1 MKKLLLLGLIAG
13 LVLGFY
19 LVGEQWLLPETY
31 QALYQQ
37 DPIQTAGLFF
47 TVYVLVAALSIPGAA
62 LMTLI
67 AGAIFGLSQGLLI
80 ASFASS
86 IGATLAFLMS
96 RLLLKDWVQNK
107 FAAHLKTINDG
118 IEKDGPFFLFTLR
131 LIPVVPFFAIN
142 LLMGLMPISTWRFYW
157 VSQLGML
164 AGTAVY
170 VNAGAEF
177 AALLAQGS
185 AQGSGQDS
193 GFSLAGIMTPGL
205 LGALVLLAVFPW
217 LARGLM
223 NGMQARR
230 ALLKRANGRAKP
242 KKFDDNL
249 IVIGGGAAGLVSS
262 IIGSAVK
269 AKVTLI
275 EKHKMGGDCLNTG
288 CVPSKALIHAAKV
301 AHDAT
306 QGFKSGL
313 LVGPDSANDIKP
325 SINFEQVMKHVHGS
339 IKAIEPHDSIER
351 YEGFGVSCATG
362 QATIISPWEVE
373 IEHVSESGLVTR
385 EIRSAANI
393 IIATG
398 GRPRIPTIEGLD
410 QVNYFTSDTLWQ
422 ITELPKRLL
431 ILGAGPIGCELGQA
445 FARLGSQVSMV
456 DKGQFLMP
464 REDEDVSQLV
474 ADAMVAEGVNHIP
487 GRSIT
492 KLESYSDHHLA
503 ILDNGDEIKFDS
515 LLLAI
520 GREGNTENL
529 GLENVGLATDANGF
543 VAVDE
548 YLQTECPTVYAC
560 GDVIGGYQFTHVSA
574 HEAWFAAVNSLFG
587 RFKRFKADYRVIPWA
602 TFTSPE
608 VARVGISEKE
618 AKIQNI
624 PYESTQYGLDDL
636 DRAITDD
643 AASGFVRVLTVP
655 GKDKILGA
663 TIVGPRADD
672 LIATFVI
679 GMKHGLGLNKVLG
692 TIHAYPTYMEANKF
706 VAGQWKRKQVSERLL
721 AWLGK
726 FHHRKIK

>member
-1 MKKLLLLGLIAG
+1 MKKLLLLGLIVG
-13 LVLGFY
+13 LVFGFY
-19 LVGEQWLLPETY
+19 VMGEQWLLPETY

-37 DPIQTAGLFF
+37 DPLQTAGIFF
-47 TVYVLVAALSIPGAA
+47 IVYLLVAALSIPGAA

-67 AGAIFGLSQGLLI
+67 SGAIFGLSQGLLI

-86 IGATLAFLMS
+86 IGATLAFIMS
-96 RLLLKDWVQNK
+96 RLLLKDWVQSK
-107 FAAHLKTINDG
+107 FSMHLKTINDG

-131 LIPVVPFFAIN
+131 LIPIVPFFAIN
-142 LLMGLMPISTWRFYW
+142 LLMGLMPISAWRFYW

-177 AALLAQGS
+177 AAVV
-185 AQGSGQDS
+185 GQDT

-205 LGALVLLAVFPW
+205 LGALILLAIFPW
-217 LARGLM
+217 IVRAVVNRI
-223 NGMQARR
+223 QAKR
-230 ALLKRANGRAKP
+230 ALTTRAKGRTKP

-288 CVPSKALIHAAKV
+288 CVPSKAIIHAAKIV
-301 AHDAT
+301 HENKKGHNT
-306 QGFKSGL
+306 GL
-313 LVGPDSANDIKP
+313 LRGKP
-325 SINFEQVMKHVHGS
+325 ASIDFNKVMSHVHGS

-351 YEGFGVSCATG
+351 YESFGVSCATG
-362 QATIISPWEVE
+362 QAKIISPWEVE
-373 IEHVSESGLVTR
+373 IQHVSESGAITT

-398 GRPRIPTIEGLD
+398 GRPRIPQILGLD
-410 QVNYFTSDTLWQ
+410 QVTYYTSDTLWQ

-445 FARLGSQVSMV
+445 FARLGSQVTMV

-474 ADAMVAEGVNHIP
+474 AAAMAEEGVNHIP
-487 GRSIT
+487 DRSISQL
-492 KLESYSDHHLA
+492 KSSKRCYVA
-503 ILDNGDEIKFDS
+503 QLDNGDDIEFDV

-529 GLENVGLATDANGF
+529 GLDNVDLKTDNNGF
-543 VAVDE
+543 LAVDE
-548 YLQTECPTVYAC
+548 YLQTECPTIYAC

-574 HEAWFAAVNSLFG
+574 HEAWFASVNSLFG
-587 RFKRFKADYRVIPWA
+587 RIKRFKADYRVIPWA

-608 VARVGISEKE
+608 VARVGLSEKD
-618 AKIQNI
+618 AKLQNI

-643 AASGFVRVLTVP
+643 AATGFVRVLTVP

-663 TIVGPRADD
+663 TVVGARADD

-706 VAGQWKRKQVSERLL
+706 VAGQWKRKQVSAKLL
-721 AWLGK
+721 ALVAWYN
-726 FHHRKIK
+726 RKNL

>member
-1 MKKLLLLGLIAG
+1 MKKLLLLGLIVG
-13 LVLGFY
+13 LVCGFY
-19 LVGEQWLLPETY
+19 WAGEQWLLPETY
-31 QALYQQ
+31 QALYQE
-37 DPIQTAGLFF
+37 DPLQTAGIFF
-47 TVYVLVAALSIPGAA
+47 LVYVLVAALSIPGAA
-62 LMTLI
+62 LMTLMS
-67 AGAIFGLSQGLLI
+67 GAIFGLGQGLLI

-96 RLLLKDWVQNK
+96 RLLLKDWVQSK
-107 FAAHLKTINDG
+107 FATYLKTINDG
-118 IEKDGPFFLFTLR
+118 VKKDGPFFLFTLR
-131 LIPVVPFFAIN
+131 LIPLVPFFAIN
-142 LLMGLMPISTWRFYW
+142 LLMGLMPISAWRFYW

-170 VNAGAEF
+170 VNAGAEV
-177 AALLAQGS
+177 AS
-185 AQGSGQDS
+185 VVGQNN

-205 LGALVLLAVFPW
+205 LSALVLLAIFPW
-217 LARGLM
+217 LARAAI
-223 NGMQARR
+223 NRIQAGR
-230 ALLKRANGRAKP
+230 ALTKRAKGRVKP

-288 CVPSKALIHAAKV
+288 CVPSKAIIHAAKI
-301 AHDAT
+301 AHENKKGHST
-306 QGFKSGL
+306 GL
-313 LVGPDSANDIKP
+313 LSGEPA
-325 SINFEQVMKHVHGS
+325 SIDFKQVMAHVHGS

-351 YEGFGVSCATG
+351 YEGLGVSCATG
-362 QATIISPWEVE
+362 QAKIISPWEVE
-373 IEHVSESGLVTR
+373 IQHVAESGAVTT

-398 GRPRIPTIEGLD
+398 GRPRLPQIPGLD
-410 QVNYFTSDTLWQ
+410 QVTYYTSDTLWQ
-422 ITELPKRLL
+422 ITALPKRLL

-445 FARLGSQVSMV
+445 FARLGSHVSMV

-474 ADAMVAEGVNHIP
+474 AAAMVAEGVVHIP
-487 GRSIT
+487 GRSISQ
-492 KLESYSDHHLA
+492 LESSSGAHSA
-503 ILDNGDEIKFDS
+503 VLDNGDVIEFDA

-529 GLENVGLATDANGF
+529 GLENVDLETDSNGF
-543 VAVDE
+543 LAVDE
-548 YLQTECPTVYAC
+548 YLQTECPTIYAC

-608 VARVGISEKE
+608 VARVGISETE
-618 AKIQNI
+618 AKMQNI
-624 PYESTQYGLDDL
+624 AYESTQYGLDDL

-643 AASGFVRVLTVP
+643 AAVGFVRVLTVP

-706 VAGQWKRKQVSERLL
+706 VAGQWKRKLVSARLL
-721 AWLGK
+721 ALVEWYNSKNL
-726 FHHRKIK
+726 

>member
-1 MKKLLLLGLIAG
+1 MKKLLLLGLIIG
-13 LVLGFY
+13 LVFGFY

-31 QALYQQ
+31 QALYKE
-37 DPIQTAGLFF
+37 DPLQTAGIFF
-47 TVYVLVAALSIPGAA
+47 TVYALVAALSIPGAA

-67 AGAIFGLSQGLLI
+67 SGAIFGLSQGLLI

-96 RLLLKDWVQNK
+96 RLLLRDWVQNK
-107 FAAHLKTINDG
+107 FSTYLKTINEG

-131 LIPVVPFFAIN
+131 LIPVIPFFAIN
-142 LLMGLMPISTWRFYW
+142 LLMGLMPISAWRFYW

-177 AALLAQGS
+177 AAVI
-185 AQGSGQDS
+185 GQDT
-193 GFSLAGIMTPGL
+193 GFSLSGIMTPGL
-205 LGALVLLAVFPW
+205 LGALILLAIFPW
-217 LARGLM
+217 IVRSVV
-223 NGMQARR
+223 NRVQAKR
-230 ALLKRANGRAKP
+230 ALVQRAKGRAKP

-275 EKHKMGGDCLNTG
+275 EKHQMGGDCLNTG
-288 CVPSKALIHAAKV
+288 CVPSKAIIHAAKIV
-301 AHDAT
+301 HENKKGHNT
-306 QGFKSGL
+306 GL
-313 LVGPDSANDIKP
+313 FHGEPA
-325 SINFEQVMKHVHGS
+325 SIDFSQVMRHVQDS

-351 YEGFGVSCATG
+351 YESLGVSCATG
-362 QATIISPWEVE
+362 HAKIISPWEVE
-373 IEHVSESGLVTR
+373 IQHVSKSGAVKT

-398 GRPRIPTIEGLD
+398 GRPRIPQIPGLD
-410 QVNYFTSDTLWQ
+410 QVTYYTSDTLWQ
-422 ITELPKRLL
+422 ITALPKRLL

-445 FARLGSQVSMV
+445 FARLGSQVTMV

-487 GRSIT
+487 GRSISR
-492 KLESYSDHHLA
+492 LEISSGVNIA
-503 ILDNGDEIKFDS
+503 ELDNGEVVEFDA

-529 GLENVGLATDANGF
+529 GLENVDLVTDHNGF
-543 VAVDE
+543 LGVDE
-548 YLQTECPTVYAC
+548 YLQTECPTIYAC

-574 HEAWFAAVNSLFG
+574 HEAWFASVNSLFG

-608 VARVGISEKE
+608 VARVGISEKD
-618 AKIQNI
+618 AKTQNI

-643 AASGFVRVLTVP
+643 AATGFVRVLTVP

-663 TIVGPRADD
+663 TIVGARADD

-706 VAGQWKRKQVSERLL
+706 VAGQWKRKHVSAKLL
-721 AWLGK
+721 ALVKWYNHKAL
-726 FHHRKIK
+726 

>member
-1 MKKLLLLGLIAG
+1 MKKLLLLTSIVILFTT
-13 LVLGFY
+13 FY
-19 LVGEQWLLPETY
+19 LLGGQQWLQPATY
-31 QALYQQ
+31 QELYQQ
-37 DPIQTAGLFF
+37 NPTLTAAIFF
-47 TVYVLVAALSIPGAA
+47 VIYILVTALSIPGAA

-67 AGAIFGLSQGLLI
+67 GGAVFGLSQGLLLI
-80 ASFASS
+80 SFAST
-86 IGATLAFLMS
+86 IGATLAFFSS

-107 FAAHLKTINDG
+107 FSSHLKIINNG
-118 IEKDGPFFLFTLR
+118 IEKDGTFYLFTLR
-131 LIPVVPFFAIN
+131 LIPLVPFFAIN
-142 LLMGLMPISTWRFYW
+142 LLMGLMPISAWRFYW

-170 VNAGAEF
+170 VNAGAE
-177 AALLAQGS
+177 LGS
-185 AQGSGQDS
+185 IIANEG
-193 GFSLAGIMTPGL
+193 GFSVAGIMTPGL
-205 LGALVLLAVFPW
+205 LGALILLAIFPW
-217 LARGLM
+217 IARSVMAQL
-223 NGMQARR
+223 QARR
-230 ALLKRANGRAKP
+230 SLIKRAKGRVKP

-288 CVPSKALIHAAKV
+288 CVPSKAIIHAAKI
-301 AHDAT
+301 AHDNKHGHST
-306 QGFKSGL
+306 GL
-313 LVGPDSANDIKP
+313 LCGEPATIDFK
-325 SINFEQVMKHVHGS
+325 QVMAHVHNS

-351 YEGFGVSCATG
+351 FEGLGVSCATG
-362 QATIISPWEVE
+362 EAKIISPWEVE
-373 IEHVSESGLVTR
+373 IQHVSESGSVTT
-385 EIRSAANI
+385 EIRSAAHI

-398 GRPRIPTIEGLD
+398 GRPRIPKIPGLD
-410 QVNYFTSDTLWQ
+410 QITYYTSDTLWQ

-431 ILGAGPIGCELGQA
+431 VLGAGPIGCELGQA
-445 FARLGSQVSMV
+445 FSRLGSQVSIV

-474 ADAMVAEGVNHIP
+474 ADAMAAEGINHVQ
-487 GRSIT
+487 GCSIS
-492 KLESYSDHHLA
+492 KLEFSDGDNVAL
-503 ILDNGDEIKFDS
+503 LDSGEKIEFDV
-515 LLLAI
+515 LILAI

-529 GLENVGLATDANGF
+529 GLENVDLVTDSNGF
-543 VAVDE
+543 LPVDE
-548 YLQTECPTVYAC
+548 YLQTECPTIYAC

-574 HEAWFAAVNSLFG
+574 HEAWFASVNSLFG

-643 AASGFVRVLTVP
+643 AATGFVRVLTVP

-663 TIVGPRADD
+663 TVVGARADD
-672 LIATFVI
+672 LIAIFVI
-679 GMKHGLGLNKVLG
+679 AMKHGLGLNKVLG

-706 VAGQWKRKQVSERLL
+706 VAGEWKRKQVSERLL
-721 AWLGK
+721 VWLGR
-726 FHHRKIK
+726 FHNRKIK

>member
-1 MKKLLLLGLIAG
+1 MKKLLLLGLIVG
-13 LVLGFY
+13 LVFGFY
-19 LVGEQWLLPETY
+19 VMGEQWLLPETY

-37 DPIQTAGLFF
+37 DPLQTAGIFF
-47 TVYVLVAALSIPGAA
+47 IVYLLVAALSIPGAA

-67 AGAIFGLSQGLLI
+67 SGAIFGLSQGLLI

-86 IGATLAFLMS
+86 IGATLAFIMS
-96 RLLLKDWVQNK
+96 RLLLKDWVQSK
-107 FAAHLKTINDG
+107 FSMHLKTINDG

-131 LIPVVPFFAIN
+131 LIPIVPFFAIN
-142 LLMGLMPISTWRFYW
+142 LLMGLMPISAWRFYW

-177 AALLAQGS
+177 AAVV
-185 AQGSGQDS
+185 GQDT

-205 LGALVLLAVFPW
+205 LGALILLAIFPW
-217 LARGLM
+217 IVRAVVNRI
-223 NGMQARR
+223 QAKR
-230 ALLKRANGRAKP
+230 ALATRAKGRTKP

-288 CVPSKALIHAAKV
+288 CVPSKAIIHAAKIV
-301 AHDAT
+301 HENKKGHNT
-306 QGFKSGL
+306 GL
-313 LVGPDSANDIKP
+313 LRGKP
-325 SINFEQVMKHVHGS
+325 ASIDFNKVMTHVHGS

-351 YEGFGVSCATG
+351 YESFGVSCATG
-362 QATIISPWEVE
+362 QAKIISPWEVE
-373 IEHVSESGLVTR
+373 IQHVSESGAITT

-398 GRPRIPTIEGLD
+398 GRPRIPQILGLD
-410 QVNYFTSDTLWQ
+410 QVTYYTSDTLWQ

-445 FARLGSQVSMV
+445 FARLGSQVTMV

-474 ADAMVAEGVNHIP
+474 AAAMAEEGVNHIP
-487 GRSIT
+487 DRSISQL
-492 KLESYSDHHLA
+492 KSSKRCYVA
-503 ILDNGDEIKFDS
+503 QLDNGDDIEFDV

-529 GLENVGLATDANGF
+529 GLDNVDLKTDNNGF
-543 VAVDE
+543 LAVDE
-548 YLQTECPTVYAC
+548 YLQTECPTIYAC

-574 HEAWFAAVNSLFG
+574 HEAWFASVNSLFG
-587 RFKRFKADYRVIPWA
+587 RIKRFKADYRVIPWA

-608 VARVGISEKE
+608 VARVGLSEKD
-618 AKIQNI
+618 AKLQNI

-643 AASGFVRVLTVP
+643 AATGFVRVLTVP

-663 TIVGPRADD
+663 TVVGARADD

-706 VAGQWKRKQVSERLL
+706 VAGQWKRKQVSAKLL
-721 AWLGK
+721 ALVAWYN
-726 FHHRKIK
+726 RKNL

>member
-1 MKKLLLLGLIAG
+1 MKKLLLLGLIIG

-19 LVGEQWLLPETY
+19 VVGEQWLLPETY
-31 QALYQQ
+31 QALYKE
-37 DPIQTAGLFF
+37 DPLQTAGIFF
-47 TVYVLVAALSIPGAA
+47 TVYALVAALSIPGAA

-67 AGAIFGLSQGLLI
+67 SGAIFGLGQGLLI

-107 FAAHLKTINDG
+107 FSTYLKTINAG

-131 LIPVVPFFAIN
+131 LIPVIPFFAIN
-142 LLMGLMPISTWRFYW
+142 LLMGLMPISVWRFYW

-177 AALLAQGS
+177 AAVI
-185 AQGSGQDS
+185 GQDA

-205 LGALVLLAVFPW
+205 LGALILLAIFPW
-217 LARGLM
+217 IVRLVVNRV
-223 NGMQARR
+223 QAKR
-230 ALLKRANGRAKP
+230 ALGQRAKGRAKP

-275 EKHKMGGDCLNTG
+275 EKHQMGGDCLNTG
-288 CVPSKALIHAAKV
+288 CVPSKAIIHAAKIV
-301 AHDAT
+301 HENKKGHST
-306 QGFKSGL
+306 GL
-313 LVGPDSANDIKP
+313 LSGEPA
-325 SINFEQVMKHVHGS
+325 SIDFSQVMKHVHGS

-351 YEGFGVSCATG
+351 YESLGVSCATG
-362 QATIISPWEVE
+362 HAKIISPWEVE
-373 IEHVSESGLVTR
+373 IQHVSESGAVKT

-398 GRPRIPTIEGLD
+398 GQPRIPQIPGLD
-410 QVNYFTSDTLWQ
+410 QVTYYTSDTLWQ

-445 FARLGSQVSMV
+445 FVRLGSQVTMV

-474 ADAMVAEGVNHIP
+474 AAAMVAEGVNHIP
-487 GRSIT
+487 GRSIS
-492 KLESYSDHHLA
+492 KLEISSGVNVA
-503 ILDNGDEIKFDS
+503 ELDNGELVEFDA

-529 GLENVGLATDANGF
+529 GLENVDLVTDHNGF
-543 VAVDE
+543 LAVDE
-548 YLQTECPTVYAC
+548 YLQTECPTIYAC

-574 HEAWFAAVNSLFG
+574 HEAWFASVNSLFG

-608 VARVGISEKE
+608 VARVGISEKD
-618 AKIQNI
+618 AKSQNI

-643 AASGFVRVLTVP
+643 AATGFVRVLTVP
-655 GKDKILGA
+655 GKDTILGA
-663 TIVGPRADD
+663 TIVGARADD

-679 GMKHGLGLNKVLG
+679 GMRHGLGLNKVLG

-706 VAGQWKRKQVSERLL
+706 VAGQWKRKHVSARLL
-721 AWLGK
+721 ALVEWYNHKAL
-726 FHHRKIK
+726 

>member
-1 MKKLLLLGLIAG
+1 MKKLLLLGLIVA
-13 LVLGFY
+13 LVFGFY
-19 LVGEQWLLPETY
+19 WVGEQWLLPETY
-31 QALYQQ
+31 QALYQE
-37 DPIQTAGLFF
+37 DPVQTAGIFF
-47 TVYVLVAALSIPGAA
+47 IVYALVAALSIPGAA

-67 AGAIFGLSQGLLI
+67 SGAIFGLGQGLLI

-96 RLLLKDWVQNK
+96 RLLLKDWVQSK
-107 FAAHLKTINDG
+107 FSTYLKTINDG
-118 IEKDGPFFLFTLR
+118 VKKDGPFFLFTLR
-131 LIPVVPFFAIN
+131 LIPLVPFFAIN
-142 LLMGLMPISTWRFYW
+142 LLMGLMPISVWRFYW

-177 AALLAQGS
+177 ADIIAQGS
-185 AQGSGQDS
+185 AQNT

-205 LGALVLLAVFPW
+205 LGALVLLAIFPW
-217 LARGLM
+217 LARAVI
-223 NGMQARR
+223 NRIQAKR
-230 ALLKRANGRAKP
+230 ALAKRAKGRVKP
-242 KKFDDNL
+242 KSFDDNL

-288 CVPSKALIHAAKV
+288 CVPSKAIIHAAKIV
-301 AHDAT
+301 HENK
-306 QGFKSGL
+306 KSHTTGL
-313 LVGPDSANDIKP
+313 LSGEP
-325 SINFEQVMKHVHGS
+325 STVNFEKVMAHVHGS

-351 YEGFGVSCATG
+351 YESLGVSCATG
-362 QATIISPWEVE
+362 QAKIISPWEVE
-373 IEHVSESGLVTR
+373 IQHASGAV

-398 GRPRIPTIEGLD
+398 GRPRIPKIPGLD
-410 QVNYFTSDTLWQ
+410 QITYYTSDTLWQ
-422 ITELPKRLL
+422 VTELPKRLL
-431 ILGAGPIGCELGQA
+431 VLGAGPIGCELGQA
-445 FARLGSQVSMV
+445 FARLGSQVTMV
-456 DKGQFLMP
+456 DTGQFLMP

-474 ADAMVAEGVNHIP
+474 ADAMVSEGVIHVP
-487 GRSIT
+487 GRSIS
-492 KLESYSDHHLA
+492 KLEAVDGDNVAL
-503 ILDNGDEIKFDS
+503 LDNGDAIEFDA

-520 GREGNTENL
+520 GREGNAENL
-529 GLENVGLATDANGF
+529 GLENVGLETDSNGF
-543 VAVDE
+543 LAVDE
-548 YLQTECPTVYAC
+548 YLQTECPTIYAC

-608 VARVGISEKE
+608 VARVGLSEKE
-618 AKIQNI
+618 AKMQGIA
-624 PYESTQYGLDDL
+624 YESTQYGLDDL

-643 AASGFVRVLTVP
+643 EATGFVRVLTVP

-706 VAGQWKRKQVSERLL
+706 VAGQWKRKQVSAKLL
-721 AWLGK
+721 ALVAWYN
-726 FHHRKIK
+726 RKNL

>member
-1 MKKLLLLGLIAG
+1 MKKLLLLGLITG

-19 LVGEQWLLPETY
+19 FLGEQWLLPETY
-31 QALYQQ
+31 QALYQK
-37 DPIQTAGLFF
+37 DPIQTAGVFF
-47 TVYVLVAALSIPGAA
+47 IVYVLVAALSIPGAA

-67 AGAIFGLSQGLLI
+67 AGAIFGLGQGLLI

-107 FAAHLKTINDG
+107 FALHLKTINEG

-131 LIPVVPFFAIN
+131 LIPLVPFFAIN
-142 LLMGLMPISTWRFYW
+142 LLMGLMPITAWRFYW

-177 AALLAQGS
+177 ASLI
-185 AQGSGQDS
+185 GQAG

-205 LGALVLLAVFPW
+205 LGALVLLAIFPW
-217 LARGLM
+217 IARSIL
-223 NGMQARR
+223 NQIQAHR
-230 ALLKRANGRAKP
+230 ALLVRAKGRAKP

-269 AKVTLI
+269 AKITLV

-301 AHDAT
+301 AYDAQ

-313 LVGPDSANDIKP
+313 LVGTDLVHDSKP
-325 SINFEQVMKHVHGS
+325 GINFEQVMKHVHGS

-351 YEGFGVSCATG
+351 FEGLGVSCATG
-362 QATIISPWEVE
+362 EAKIISPWEVE
-373 IEHVSESGLVTR
+373 IQHVSESGLLTT

-398 GRPRIPTIEGLD
+398 GRPRIPAIEGLN
-410 QVNYFTSDTLWQ
+410 QVTYFTSDTLWQ

-431 ILGAGPIGCELGQA
+431 VLGAGPIGCELGQA
-445 FARLGSQVSMV
+445 FARLGSQVSIV

-474 ADAMVAEGVNHIP
+474 ADAMVAEGISHLP

-492 KLESYSDHHLA
+492 QLESSDGLNVA
-503 ILDNGDEIKFDS
+503 ILDNGEKVEFDA

-520 GREGNTENL
+520 GREGNTANL
-529 GLENVGLATDANGF
+529 GLENVDLVADNNGF
-543 VAVDE
+543 LPVDE
-548 YLQTECPTVYAC
+548 YLQTECPTIYAC

-574 HEAWFAAVNSLFG
+574 HEAWFASVNSLFG

-608 VARVGISEKE
+608 VAHVGISEKE

-624 PYESTQYGLDDL
+624 PYESTQYGLGDL

-643 AASGFVRVLTVP
+643 AAVGFVRVLTVP

-706 VAGQWKRKQVSERLL
+706 VSGQWKRKQVSARLL
-721 AWLGK
+721 ALVAWYNSKNL
-726 FHHRKIK
+726 

>member
-13 LVLGFY
+13 LVFGFY
-19 LVGEQWLLPETY
+19 VMGEQWLLPETY

-37 DPIQTAGLFF
+37 DPLQTAGIFF
-47 TVYVLVAALSIPGAA
+47 IVYLLVAALSIPGAA

-67 AGAIFGLSQGLLI
+67 SGAIFGLSQGLLI

-86 IGATLAFLMS
+86 IGATLAFIMS
-96 RLLLKDWVQNK
+96 RLLLKDWVQSK
-107 FAAHLKTINDG
+107 FSMHLKTINDG
-118 IEKDGPFFLFTLR
+118 IKKDGPFFLFTLR
-131 LIPVVPFFAIN
+131 LIPIVPFFAIN
-142 LLMGLMPISTWRFYW
+142 LLMGLMPISAWRFYW

-177 AALLAQGS
+177 AAVV
-185 AQGSGQDS
+185 GQDT

-205 LGALVLLAVFPW
+205 LGALILLAIFPW
-217 LARGLM
+217 IV
-223 NGMQARR
+223 R
-230 ALLKRANGRAKP
+230 ALVNGIQAKRALTTRAKGRTKP

-288 CVPSKALIHAAKV
+288 CVPSKAIIHAAKIV
-301 AHDAT
+301 HENKKGHNT
-306 QGFKSGL
+306 GL
-313 LVGPDSANDIKP
+313 FRGKP
-325 SINFEQVMKHVHGS
+325 ASIDFNKVMTHVHGS

-351 YEGFGVSCATG
+351 YESFGVSCATG
-362 QATIISPWEVE
+362 QAKIISPWEVE
-373 IEHVSESGLVTR
+373 IQHVSESGAITT

-398 GRPRIPTIEGLD
+398 GRPRIPQILGLD
-410 QVNYFTSDTLWQ
+410 QVTYYTSDTLWQ

-445 FARLGSQVSMV
+445 FARLGSQVTMV

-474 ADAMVAEGVNHIP
+474 ASAMTAEGVNHIP
-487 GRSIT
+487 GRSISQL
-492 KLESYSDHHLA
+492 KSSKRCYVA
-503 ILDNGDEIKFDS
+503 QLDNGDAIEFDV

-529 GLENVGLATDANGF
+529 GLDNVDLKTDNNGF
-543 VAVDE
+543 LAVDE
-548 YLQTECPTVYAC
+548 YLQTECPTIYAC

-574 HEAWFAAVNSLFG
+574 HEAWFASVNSLFG
-587 RFKRFKADYRVIPWA
+587 RIKRFKADYRVIPWA

-608 VARVGISEKE
+608 VARVGLSEKD
-618 AKIQNI
+618 AKLQNI

-643 AASGFVRVLTVP
+643 AATGFVRVLTVP

-663 TIVGPRADD
+663 TVVGARADD

-679 GMKHGLGLNKVLG
+679 GMKHGLGLNKVLA

-706 VAGQWKRKQVSERLL
+706 VAGQWKRKQISAKLL
-721 AWLGK
+721 ALVAWYN
-726 FHHRKIK
+726 RKNL

>member
-13 LVLGFY
+13 LVSGFY

-31 QALYQQ
+31 QALYQE
-37 DPIQTAGLFF
+37 DPLQTAGIFF
-47 TVYVLVAALSIPGAA
+47 IVYVLVAALSIPGAA

-96 RLLLKDWVQNK
+96 RLLLKDWVQSK
-107 FAAHLKTINDG
+107 FSAYLKTINDG
-118 IEKDGPFFLFTLR
+118 VEKDGPFFLFTLR
-131 LIPVVPFFAIN
+131 LIPLVPFFAIN
-142 LLMGLMPISTWRFYW
+142 LLMGLMPISAWRFYW

-170 VNAGAEF
+170 VNAGAEV
-177 AALLAQGS
+177 AS
-185 AQGSGQDS
+185 VVGQES

-205 LGALVLLAVFPW
+205 LGALVLLAIFPW
-217 LARGLM
+217 LTRAVM
-223 NGMQARR
+223 NRIQAKR
-230 ALLKRANGRAKP
+230 ALTKRAKGRVKP

-288 CVPSKALIHAAKV
+288 CVPSKAIIHAAKI
-301 AHDAT
+301 AHENKKAHS
-306 QGFKSGL
+306 SGL
-313 LVGPDSANDIKP
+313 LSGDPA
-325 SINFEQVMKHVHGS
+325 SIDFKQVMAHVHGS
-339 IKAIEPHDSIER
+339 ITAIEPHDSIER
-351 YEGFGVSCATG
+351 YEGLGVSCATG
-362 QATIISPWEVE
+362 HAKIISPWEVE
-373 IEHVSESGLVTR
+373 IQHVSASGLVET

-398 GRPRIPTIEGLD
+398 GRPRMPKIPGLD
-410 QVNYFTSDTLWQ
+410 QVTYYTSDTLWQ

-445 FARLGSQVSMV
+445 FARLGSQVTMV

-464 REDEDVSQLV
+464 REDEDVSTLV
-474 ADAMVAEGVNHIP
+474 AAAMVAEGVNHIP
-487 GRSIT
+487 NRSIS
-492 KLESYSDHHLA
+492 KFEIFNGSNIA
-503 ILDNGDEIKFDS
+503 QLDNGDVVEFDA

-529 GLENVGLATDANGF
+529 GLENVDLATDGNGF
-543 VAVDE
+543 LAVDE
-548 YLQTECPTVYAC
+548 YLQTECPTIYAC
-560 GDVIGGYQFTHVSA
+560 GDVIGGYQFTHVSS

-608 VARVGISEKE
+608 VARVGLSEKE
-618 AKIQNI
+618 AKMQGIA
-624 PYESTQYGLDDL
+624 YESTQYGLDDL

-643 AASGFVRVLTVP
+643 TAVGFVRVLTVP

-706 VAGQWKRKQVSERLL
+706 VAGQWKRTQVSAKLL
-721 AWLGK
+721 ALVAWYN
-726 FHHRKIK
+726 RKNL

>member
-1 MKKLLLLGLIAG
+1 MKKLLLLGLITG

-19 LVGEQWLLPETY
+19 FLGEQWLLPETY
-31 QALYQQ
+31 QALYQK
-37 DPIQTAGLFF
+37 DPIQTAGVFF
-47 TVYVLVAALSIPGAA
+47 IVYVLVAALSIPGAA

-67 AGAIFGLSQGLLI
+67 AGAIFGLGQGLLI

-107 FAAHLKTINDG
+107 FALHLKTINEG

-131 LIPVVPFFAIN
+131 LIPLVPFFAIN
-142 LLMGLMPISTWRFYW
+142 LLMGLMPITAWRFYW

-177 AALLAQGS
+177 ASLI
-185 AQGSGQDS
+185 GQAG

-205 LGALVLLAVFPW
+205 LGALVLLAIFPW
-217 LARGLM
+217 IARSIL
-223 NGMQARR
+223 NQIQAHR
-230 ALLKRANGRAKP
+230 ALLVRAKGRAKP

-269 AKVTLI
+269 AKITLV

-301 AHDAT
+301 AYDAQ

-313 LVGPDSANDIKP
+313 LVGTDLVHDSKP
-325 SINFEQVMKHVHGS
+325 GINFEQVMKHVHGS

-351 YEGFGVSCATG
+351 FEGLGVSCATG
-362 QATIISPWEVE
+362 EAKIISPWEVE
-373 IEHVSESGLVTR
+373 IQHVSESGLLTT

-398 GRPRIPTIEGLD
+398 GRPRIPAIEGLN
-410 QVNYFTSDTLWQ
+410 QVTYFTSDTLWQ

-431 ILGAGPIGCELGQA
+431 VLGAGPIGCELGQA
-445 FARLGSQVSMV
+445 FARLGSQVSIV

-474 ADAMVAEGVNHIP
+474 ADAMVAEGISHLP

-492 KLESYSDHHLA
+492 QLESSDGLNVA
-503 ILDNGDEIKFDS
+503 ILDNGEKVEFDA

-520 GREGNTENL
+520 GREGNTANL
-529 GLENVGLATDANGF
+529 GLENVDLVADNNGF
-543 VAVDE
+543 LPVDE
-548 YLQTECPTVYAC
+548 YLQTECPTIYAC

-574 HEAWFAAVNSLFG
+574 HEAWFASVNSLFG

-624 PYESTQYGLDDL
+624 PYESTQYGLGDL

-643 AASGFVRVLTVP
+643 AAVGFVRVLTVP

-706 VAGQWKRKQVSERLL
+706 VSGQWKRKQVSARLL
-721 AWLGK
+721 ALVAWYNSKNL
-726 FHHRKIK
+726 

>member
-1 MKKLLLLGLIAG
+1 MKKLLLLGLITG

-19 LVGEQWLLPETY
+19 FLGEQWLLPETY
-31 QALYQQ
+31 QALYQK
-37 DPIQTAGLFF
+37 DPIQTAGVFF
-47 TVYVLVAALSIPGAA
+47 IVYVLVAALSIPGAA

-67 AGAIFGLSQGLLI
+67 AGAIFGLGQGLLI

-107 FAAHLKTINDG
+107 FALHLKTINEG

-131 LIPVVPFFAIN
+131 LIPLVPFFAIN
-142 LLMGLMPISTWRFYW
+142 LLMGLMPITAWRFYW

-177 AALLAQGS
+177 AS
-185 AQGSGQDS
+185 VIGQEG

-205 LGALVLLAVFPW
+205 LGALVLLAIFPW
-217 LARGLM
+217 IARSM
-223 NGMQARR
+223 INKVQARR
-230 ALLKRANGRAKP
+230 ALLVRAKGRAKP
-242 KKFDDNL
+242 KTFDDNL

-301 AHDAT
+301 AYDAQ

-313 LVGPDSANDIKP
+313 LVGTDLVHNSKP
-325 SINFEQVMKHVHGS
+325 AINFEQVMKHVHGS

-351 YEGFGVSCATG
+351 FESLGVSCATG
-362 QATIISPWEVE
+362 EAKIISPWEVE
-373 IEHVSESGLVTR
+373 IQHVSESGLLTT

-398 GRPRIPTIEGLD
+398 GRPRIPAIEGLD
-410 QVNYFTSDTLWQ
+410 QVTYFTSDTLWK

-431 ILGAGPIGCELGQA
+431 VLGAGPIGCELGQA
-445 FARLGSQVSMV
+445 FARLGSQVSIV

-474 ADAMVAEGVNHIP
+474 ADAMVAEGINHLP

-492 KLESYSDHHLA
+492 QLESSDGLNVA
-503 ILDNGDEIKFDS
+503 ILDNGEKVEFDA

-520 GREGNTENL
+520 GREGNTANL
-529 GLENVGLATDANGF
+529 GLENVDLVADNNGF
-543 VAVDE
+543 LPVDE
-548 YLQTECPTVYAC
+548 YLQTECPTIYAC

-574 HEAWFAAVNSLFG
+574 HEAWFASVNSLFG

-643 AASGFVRVLTVP
+643 AAVGFVRVLTVP

-706 VAGQWKRKQVSERLL
+706 VSGQWKRKQVSARLL
-721 AWLGK
+721 ALVEWYNSKNL
-726 FHHRKIK
+726 

>member
-1 MKKLLLLGLIAG
+1 MKKLLLLVIIAG
-13 LVLGFY
+13 LLLGFY
-19 LVGEQWLLPETY
+19 VLGEQWLLPETY

-37 DPIQTAGLFF
+37 DPVQTAGLFF
-47 TVYVLVAALSIPGAA
+47 IIYLLVAALSIPGAA

-67 AGAIFGLSQGLLI
+67 AGAVFGLAQGLLI

-86 IGATLAFLMS
+86 LGATLAFLMS

-107 FAAHLKTINDG
+107 FSSYLKTINDG
-118 IEKDGPFFLFTLR
+118 IEKDGPFYLFTLR

-142 LLMGLMPISTWRFYW
+142 LLMGLMPITAWRFYW

-177 AALLAQGS
+177 AAVI
-185 AQGSGQDS
+185 GQKE
-193 GFSLAGIMTPGL
+193 GFSVAGIMTPGL
-205 LGALVLLAVFPW
+205 LGALVLLAIFPW
-217 LARGLM
+217 LARAVINQVQG
-223 NGMQARR
+223 RR
-230 ALLKRANGRAKP
+230 ALMKRAKGRAKP
-242 KKFDDNL
+242 NKFDDNL

-288 CVPSKALIHAAKV
+288 CVPSKALIHAAKI
-301 AHDAT
+301 AHDT
-306 QGFKSGL
+306 QQGFKSGL
-313 LVGPDSANDIKP
+313 LMNDQSCRQPQVDFK
-325 SINFEQVMKHVHGS
+325 QVMKHVHDS
-339 IKAIEPHDSIER
+339 IKAIEPHDSVER
-351 YEGFGVSCATG
+351 FEGLGVSCATG
-362 QATIISPWEVE
+362 QAKIISPWEVE
-373 IEHVSESGLVTR
+373 IQHLDGRV

-398 GRPRIPTIEGLD
+398 GRPRLPEIPGLE
-410 QVNYFTSDTLWQ
+410 QVCYYTSDTLWQ
-422 ITELPKRLL
+422 MTELPKRLL
-431 ILGAGPIGCELGQA
+431 VLGAGPIGCELGQA
-445 FARLGSQVSMV
+445 FSRLGADVTIV
-456 DKGQFLMP
+456 DKGSFLMP

-474 ADAMVAEGVNHIP
+474 ADTMIREGVQHVP
-487 GRSIT
+487 KSSIT
-492 KLESYSDHHLA
+492 RLETAADQSIA
-503 ILDNGDEIKFDS
+503 ILDSGEIIKFDA
-515 LLLAI
+515 LLLAV
-520 GREGNTENL
+520 GREGNTEKL
-529 GLENVGLATDANGF
+529 GLENVDLGSDDNGF
-543 VAVDE
+543 IAVNE
-548 YLQTECPTVYAC
+548 YLQTDCPTIYAC

-574 HEAWFAAVNSLFG
+574 HEAWFASVNSLFG
-587 RFKRFKADYRVIPWA
+587 CFKRFKADYRVIPWA

-643 AASGFVRVLTVP
+643 AAVGFVRVLTVP

-672 LIATFVI
+672 LIAIFVI

-706 VAGQWKRKQVSERLL
+706 VAGQWKRKQVSPRLL

-726 FHHRKIK
+726 FHNITIKEKTEAG